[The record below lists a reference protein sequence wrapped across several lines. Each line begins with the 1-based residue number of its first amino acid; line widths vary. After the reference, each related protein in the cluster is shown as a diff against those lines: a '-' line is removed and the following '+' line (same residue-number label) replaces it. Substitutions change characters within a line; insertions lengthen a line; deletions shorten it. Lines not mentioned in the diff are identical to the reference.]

1 MTLKKPRERPQQRHP
16 RRTGVWSAYLS
27 PLLSPWCSLTDA
39 LADLKDLQPLMVR
52 GGAFKLGRILPSYTA
67 IVRFSPLARTH
78 IYNIY
83 IKLKCELARTLC
95 GYCIL
100 TNLLSHWMFESP

>member
-1 MTLKKPRERPQQRHP
+1 MTLKKPRERPSRDTLVEPASGLPISVLAQP
-16 RRTGVWSAYLS
+16 V
-27 PLLSPWCSLTDA
+27 CSLTDA